1 MIARRAGWI
10 GLALAAGAGVAL
22 VALDKPVT
30 AFVLTFTAAVGIINS
45 LWLERLFLNVLQ
57 PGRPRVSRR
66 ALVLLIARLGLWGL
80 LFAVLVAVR
89 DRVELW
95 AVAAGMGCFLVALA
109 CAGLKHADPGEE

>member
-1 MIARRAGWI
+1 MIARQAAWI
-10 GLALAAGAGVAL
+10 GLTLAAASGL
-22 VALDKPVT
+22 VLVVLDRPAS

-45 LWLERLFLNVLQ
+45 LWLENLFLKVLQ

-66 ALVLLIARLGLWGL
+66 AALLLIARLGLWGL

-109 CAGLKHADPGEE
+109 LAGLKHSDPGEE